1 MKASPFKMDD
11 GPGKGKKKDIKKA
24 TVNAARE
31 LLKSEG
37 INDPNLSDVE
47 VLNAARVK
55 NVYKEASSKAKRSMG
70 KNYGWKA

>member
-37 INDPNLSDVE
+37 IDDPNLSDAE